1 LNGSVQVDNDGR
13 ATILLPIARD
23 RDLEGDET
31 LTLTLQGTSVSV
43 LVKDT
48 STPTTPLFNEVTI
61 AKILDAYSLQEKQV
75 EVQTQDSALVQV
87 LKFDG
92 KWTTGF
98 RADVQEFIDWH
109 RDSTSGDKALGA
121 LNVDFTLSFIEQAL
135 VGLDRLNWIN
145 IVGLLADFKVTNGA
159 YAFDGDFGG

>member
-1 LNGSVQVDNDGR
+1 
-13 ATILLPIARD
+13 
-23 RDLEGDET
+23 
-31 LTLTLQGTSVSV
+31 

-48 STPTTPLFNEVTI
+48 STPTTPLFNEVAI

-109 RDSTSGDKALGA
+109 RDSPSGDKALGA

-135 VGLDRLNWIN
+135 VGLDRLSWIN